1 MRIEKAF
8 ERQASDIQKERWLR
22 FDYDSFMTVIDRN
35 KAKIWF
41 ATENVLTLLMG
52 RLGNSPNRDVLSR
65 PRIAD
70 MKPRQTLE
78 VEA

>member
-35 KAKIWF
+35 KAKI
-41 ATENVLTLLMG
+41 
-52 RLGNSPNRDVLSR
+52 
-65 PRIAD
+65 
-70 MKPRQTLE
+70 
-78 VEA
+78 